1 MRTKIAIITTDYL
14 KQFVEDIFEKIEQDL
29 QIETEMFIYHSYRD
43 IEKLYQTI
51 PEEYEGILTS
61 GIFPAAIIQKCF
73 PRTTRCIGYF
83 NTDDASLCRLFLE
96 RFVEDKKVDLSR
108 AYGDFVEIFG
118 VELKDYLTKEQESS
132 YTEMIEPKVLTMS
145 VEEICVLE
153 EKQLEKHMSL
163 HSEQKVDFSVTRFSS
178 IVSALQEYGYKVY
191 FPFPSRE
198 FVRDAALKLNQD
210 IHIRHMESERPAAI
224 NVSIRSENLDAA
236 TSSFQQC
243 SNALEQALIKF
254 QNSSFMDYIIQ
265 RTNTGFEILT
275 NKKRLLSYTDDFTV
289 CRLSRALETTL
300 SFGVCVGY
308 GIGMDMYQARNNA
321 IHAEREAS
329 LKQKGSFLI
338 NEGGALIGPLGQA
351 ETLTVETSF
360 KETEIVAA
368 DKSGLSPLT
377 VNRVFSAFDSLPDG
391 QLTADDLAKKLSIT
405 KRSANRFLSALY
417 NVDVIEIKT
426 QKRSTSRGR
435 PERVYVLKKS

>member
-14 KQFVEDIFEKIEQDL
+14 EQFVQNIFEKINQDL
-29 QIETEMFIYHSYRD
+29 AIETKIFIYHSYRD
-43 IEKLYQTI
+43 IETLYETI

-61 GIFPAAIIQKCF
+61 GIFPAAIVQKCF
-73 PRTTRCIGYF
+73 PETKRCNGYF

-108 AYGDFVEIFG
+108 VYGDFVEIFG
-118 VELKDYLTKEQESS
+118 VDLKDYLTKEQGSS
-132 YTEMIEPKVLTMS
+132 YTEMIEPKVLRMS
-145 VEEICVLE
+145 VEDIYLLE
-153 EKQLEKHMSL
+153 EKQLEKHMDL
-163 HSEQKVDFSVTRFSS
+163 HREQKVDFSVTRFSS
-178 IVSALQEYGYKVY
+178 IVPSLQEQRYKVY

-198 FVRDAALKLNQD
+198 FVRDAAIKLNQD
-210 IHIRHMESERPAAI
+210 IHIRHMESERPVAI
-224 NVSIRSENLDAA
+224 NVSIRPESLD
-236 TSSFQQC
+236 TRMNSFQQC
-243 SNALEQALIKF
+243 SNALEQALINF

-275 NKKRLLSYTDDFTV
+275 NKKKLSSYTDDFTV
-289 CRLSRALETTL
+289 CRLSRALAAEL

-338 NEGGALIGPLGQA
+338 NEGGTLIGPLGEA
-351 ETLTVETSF
+351 EMLTVETSF

-377 VNRVFSAFDSLPDG
+377 VNRVFSAFAALPEG
-391 QLTADDLAKKLSIT
+391 QLTADDLANKLSIT
-405 KRSANRFLSALY
+405 KRSANRFLSALC

-435 PERVYVLKKS
+435 PERVYVLK